1 MKTTLFES
9 DYAPGTTLQI
19 VQTDDGDIVLKI
31 RGNGEMRIATSGGK
45 LRGRRLAECME
56 GFSKIITAME
66 KDGQEYDETGL
77 LVEAV
82 FGE

>member
-1 MKTTLFES
+1 MKSVMFES
-9 DYAPGTTLQI
+9 DYAPGTVLQI

-31 RGNGEMRIATSGGK
+31 RGDGEMRITTSGGK
-45 LRGRRLAECME
+45 LCGKRLVECIE
-56 GFSKIITAME
+56 GFSKIITALE
-66 KDGQEYDETGL
+66 RDGQEYDEAGL